1 MKSFKNFDLYRK
13 VSKDHSLQT
22 SRGGFITVIAFSMI
36 ALLFV
41 SESLSYLEPTI
52 IKETLVDQDT
62 GSSLLQVNLDIS
74 LPSTPCLPL
83 SLDQQDSVN
92 KHILDASEHLRKIRI
107 NKNGEEIPGILDR
120 SIENLKRV
128 IDAEE
133 GCRVVGFIF
142 VTRVP
147 GNFHISFHV
156 ASGIVTG
163 LPKNYLEKI
172 KFSHIINHL
181 SFGNK
186 EDEEIIESE
195 FGAEQFWL
203 YDGKSVADN
212 WGVTKHEYFMKII
225 PVQFINQ
232 IKGESFHS
240 YQYSLNLN
248 SQAFHASFGA
258 IYFRYDFEDLTM
270 RYTKVSKSFTGFI
283 ISLCAILGGAF
294 AVLGFVNN
302 LVNR

>member
-1 MKSFKNFDLYRK
+1 M
-13 VSKDHSLQT
+13 
-22 SRGGFITVIAFSMI
+22 IAFSI
-36 ALLFV
+36 IVILFV
-41 SESLSYLEPTI
+41 SELNTYLEPTI

-74 LPSTPCLPL
+74 LPWTPCLPL

-107 NKNGEEIPGILDR
+107 NKNGEEIPGTLDR
-120 SIENLKRV
+120 TLENLKSV

-156 ASGIVTG
+156 AANIVNA
-163 LPKNYLEKI
+163 LPRTYLQKI
-172 KFSHIINHL
+172 KFSHTINHL

-186 EDEEIIESE
+186 EDEELIESE

-203 YDGKSVADN
+203 YDGKNVEDH
-212 WGVTKHEYFMKII
+212 WGVVKHEYFMKII

-232 IKGESFHS
+232 IKGESFNS

-258 IYFRYDFEDLTM
+258 IFFRYDFEDLTM
-270 RYTKVSKSFTGFI
+270 RYTKVSKNLSGFV